1 MTKSVSKSK
10 GKKKDPEK
18 AKSLVNDEVK
28 VKKSPSIK
36 SKKSASPVIVDVEP
50 QENDSPEEIP
60 PVIEKLPRPYSPIY
74 ESLLNQ
80 VPAECVT
87 VPLIMECILEQVTFK
102 SNNLRYPLLWGARAR
117 TAIFNFVLKY
127 CLRLSRMWIKT
138 KICQMKRQAM
148 TTTQRLNKV
157 VGILGNSLRNTESR
171 TGEPLCL
178 NQDFLQCLKQAVRQ
192 TIPLALSTRFH
203 FT

>member
-102 SNNLRYPLLWGARAR
+102 SNNLRYRRVLEPGL
-117 TAIFNFVLKY
+117 IFNFVLKY

-138 KICQMKRQAM
+138 KIRQMKLQAM

-178 NQDFLQCLKQAVRQ
+178 NQDSLQCLKQAVRQ